1 MAPGTVTVIVGGA
14 LLCAMLAVMFAMLA
28 TVAALVELLP
38 ARLQG
43 RRAHDGSSR
52 HANAPERT

>member
-1 MAPGTVTVIVGGA
+1 MVPGTVMVVVGGA
-14 LLCAMLAVMFAMLA
+14 LLCAMLAMALAMLA
-28 TVAALVELLP
+28 TVASLVELLP

-43 RRAHDGSSR
+43 SRAHDGSSR

>member
-1 MAPGTVTVIVGGA
+1 MGGA